1 MHWLDEIRAS
11 MPSLSVSVTDVD
23 GCDVTKATVA
33 VDGEVVATSL
43 DGRALSIDP
52 GVHVLRVE
60 LATGRVSEQRVVLNE
75 GEKARRH
82 VVSFAARGVTCGRA
96 TSSGASGSAA
106 PVSASSER
114 HGQTPLMTYVLGGV
128 GIAALAVG
136 GGFEIVG
143 FSDRAAF
150 DACRPRCSSESV
162 DDWRTK
168 FIVGDVFIGVGLV
181 SLGIA
186 GYLYFTRP
194 TATTMSRR

>member
-1 MHWLDEIRAS
+1 MHWLDEIRTS

-33 VDGEVVATSL
+33 VDGEVIATSL

-60 LATGRVSEQRVVLNE
+60 LADGRVSEQRVVLNE

-82 VVSFAARGVTCGRA
+82 VVSFAARGVTCGHA
-96 TSSGASGSAA
+96 TSSTSA
-106 PVSASSER
+106 PVGPVTASSEP

-162 DDWRTK
+162 DGWRTK
-168 FIVGDVFIGVGLV
+168 FIVGDVFIGLGLV